1 MEKQFKIT
9 DPAGIHARPASI
21 LVQGISMFQSTIELT
36 YRNRTVNLKSIM
48 GVMSLGIPNGS
59 IIVVRAEGTDEKEAL
74 DKIEELM
81 IHEKLGELVK

>member
-59 IIVVRAEGTDEKEAL
+59 IIVVRAKGTDEKEAL